1 MYIIVSS
8 ILASIVASVT
18 AFIKWLFMICFMI
31 PGIPCIA
38 ISSYISS
45 AISKFEV

>member
-8 ILASIVASVT
+8 IVASIIAAVT
-18 AFIKWLFMICFMI
+18 AFIKWLFMICFVI

-38 ISSYISS
+38 ISSAISS
-45 AISKFEV
+45 YVMAL